1 MNFFLLIVWKKFLL
15 QFNFEVPLVS
25 RQLRYVQEERSTQF
39 LAPIILDSAQF
50 SDIQSVR
57 ILGSRKSQ
65 AALGGETCTVPAVG
79 SGAGASAQCTSTEN
93 GFCLIDQ
100 LTVTGANPV
109 TGVNTAGKCVCYYGY
124 SGPKCATKSTFSPIY
139 VYNAG
144 GLKDRWNVIYKQSA

>member
-25 RQLRYVQEERSTQF
+25 RQLRQLKEERSIHNSLRQSSWTRHCF
-39 LAPIILDSAQF
+39 LTHSLF
-50 SDIQSVR
+50 G
-57 ILGSRKSQ
+57 ILGFRKSQ

-144 GLKDRWNVIYKQSA
+144 GLKDRWNVIYK